1 MAKYGFKYQFNPH
14 ILLDPYLIIKTIIYC
29 RTTVT
34 LILKLR
40 QLRHREVKVI
50 VQGHKASKV
59 LQVGFVFQQ
68 PNCRVDALNYH
79 IILLLKEENMLLM
92 RKDVRTSDSKLNNL
106 TYIINSRL
114 QFSFEPDTIW
124 LLMSQQESLYQEV

>member
-29 RTTVT
+29 RTTVA

-50 VQGHKASKV
+50 VQGHKASKEKR
-59 LQVGFVFQQ
+59 LAPASGLFTATMEQ
-68 PNCRVDALNYH
+68 NETST
-79 IILLLKEENMLLM
+79 EELEQLGP
-92 RKDVRTSDSKLNNL
+92 RSD
-106 TYIINSRL
+106 T
-114 QFSFEPDTIW
+114 
-124 LLMSQQESLYQEV
+124 